1 MTDKER
7 LQNMQ
12 EFRDSEKTIL
22 SILAMPEVF
31 DKTPE
36 EEIQQIGNIPSGGK
50 YNTIYKLGRD
60 ESLERIA
67 VKYAVTQ
74 GQIITRNRLEY
85 PYLQTEK
92 QASDRVDSDNP
103 NIKYAGESILIP
115 TTSFGGF
122 EKDNSLQQT
131 IWEKEFGVDF
141 LVDHDTETGTM
152 DFLEEEDGS
161 DVQIIYG
168 PSMVAQGINTML
180 STKRN
185 RFIDFPF
192 YGNST
197 RFGQKMDI
205 FRIGFDRV
213 QLRNSILLD
222 DRLTYVRV
230 DRITTKK
237 GVVEYVWSAQIRD
250 IGKEITGEVPRI

>member
-7 LQNMQ
+7 LLNMQ
-12 EFRDSEKTIL
+12 EFRESEKVIL

-36 EEIQQIGNIPSGGK
+36 EEIQQIGDSPSAGK
-50 YNTIYKLGRD
+50 YNTNYRLGRD

-67 VKYAVTQ
+67 VKYGVTR

-92 QASDRVDSDNP
+92 QASDRIDGDNP
-103 NIKYAGESILIP
+103 NIRYAGESILIP
-115 TTSFGGF
+115 TTSSDGF
-122 EKDNSLQQT
+122 EKDNNLQQT
-131 IWEKEFGVDF
+131 VWEKEFGIDF
-141 LVDHDTETGTM
+141 LVDHDTETDTM
-152 DFLEEEDGS
+152 DFLENEEGT
-161 DVQIIYG
+161 DVQMVFG
-168 PSMVAQGINTML
+168 PLMVKQGVNTML
-180 STKRN
+180 TTKRK
-185 RFIDFPF
+185 RLVDFPF
-192 YGNST
+192 YGNPT
-197 RFGQKMDI
+197 RFGHKMDI

-222 DRLTYVRV
+222 DRLTYVMV
-230 DRITTKK
+230 NRIKSSK
-237 GVVEYVWSAQIRD
+237 GVVDYFWSAQIRD